1 MLNGVMSKNLQFG
14 NCQAYL
20 RSVLETE
27 VQAPKLQG
35 RLPAITLSRMA
46 GARGITLGEKLT
58 EHLRAIDAHPTHTW
72 TLFDKNL
79 IGEVLKDHDLPVSL
93 EKHMPEDKI
102 GEIQSVIE
110 EIVGLHP
117 SHWDLFEKTAKTIR
131 RLTLQG
137 HVIVV
142 GRGACLICNGM
153 PNVLNVRLI
162 GSHQRRSAHIRNR
175 FKLSPDEAV
184 KYIDREEGSRRA
196 YFEGH
201 FGKDIDNPVLYHL
214 VINSDDLS
222 DANIVQIIAGAA
234 IRLTE

>member
-1 MLNGVMSKNLQFG
+1 MRNQRLYG

-20 RSVLETE
+20 RSILETE
-27 VQAPKLQG
+27 TSESKVRGP
-35 RLPAITLSRMA
+35 LPAITLSRMA
-46 GARGITLGEKLT
+46 GARGTTLGDKLVK
-58 EHLRAIDAHPTHTW
+58 HLVDKDKHPTHPW

-79 IGEVLKDHDLPVSL
+79 ISEVLQDHNLPQSL

-142 GRGACLICNGM
+142 GRGACLICKGM
-153 PNVLNVRLI
+153 RNVLNVRLI
-162 GSHQRRSAHIRNR
+162 GSLQHRTAHIRDY
-175 FKLSPDEAV
+175 FKLSSDEAH
-184 KYIDREEGSRRA
+184 KYIEREEGARKA

-214 VINSDDLS
+214 TINTDDL
-222 DANIVQIIAGAA
+222 DDDNIVEIISSAA
-234 IRLTE
+234 LRLRA